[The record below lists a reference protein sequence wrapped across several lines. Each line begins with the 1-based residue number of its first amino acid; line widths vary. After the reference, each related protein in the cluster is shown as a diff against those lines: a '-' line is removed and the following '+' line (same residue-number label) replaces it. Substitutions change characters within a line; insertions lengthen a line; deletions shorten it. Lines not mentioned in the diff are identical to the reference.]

1 MRAAIVFRPRR
12 SRFLLFFLEDSFAG
26 GVISLFSFT
35 QEVEVKISEKGS
47 CDMI

>member
-26 GVISLFSFT
+26 RVI
-35 QEVEVKISEKGS
+35 GS
-47 CDMI
+47 SSSTAGG